1 MTGMNES
8 SLGLGLGLSLHHDET
23 DVGRNPSNN
32 TTSTST
38 CYPQDVPRDSV
49 HSPNRETER
58 ERNSSTP
65 DGAADCLRL
74 LSAMAFMKLQ
84 ICYFGNMA
92 LRSSLSFAI
101 LGSLLVAVIPVLI
114 EKEG

>member
-1 MTGMNES
+1 M
-8 SLGLGLGLSLHHDET
+8 
-23 DVGRNPSNN
+23 
-32 TTSTST
+32 
-38 CYPQDVPRDSV
+38 
-49 HSPNRETER
+49 
-58 ERNSSTP
+58 
-65 DGAADCLRL
+65 
-74 LSAMAFMKLQ
+74 SAMAFMKLQ